1 MTLIGPD
8 AGYIV
13 EPESAPIFASDNL
26 LAHEIFAYAFLQYTR
41 DTMTPKDVADPSLR
55 PGTLWEGQ
63 KNRSWYRPFLKYV
76 WNVPDS
82 EVPEVPVFQPG
93 DIYKH
98 PAILNYIRHNR
109 QQDAKFSVLE
119 LNENT
124 DKKAKQY
131 IQGQLR
137 V

>member
-1 MTLIGPD
+1 
-8 AGYIV
+8 
-13 EPESAPIFASDNL
+13 
-26 LAHEIFAYAFLQYTR
+26 
-41 DTMTPKDVADPSLR
+41 
-55 PGTLWEGQ
+55 
-63 KNRSWYRPFLKYV
+63 
-76 WNVPDS
+76 
-82 EVPEVPVFQPG
+82 VPEVPVFQPG

-109 QQDAKFSVLE
+109 QQDVKFSVLE